1 MEWIKLIGIL
11 VILVGFLLKLDTI
24 AVVLI
29 AGLATALVSGIDFT
43 DFLSMLGKAF
53 VDNRLVTLFLLTLP
67 MVGISERFGLKQQAV
82 VLIEKIKGLTP
93 GKFLSLYLFIRELAG
108 FFSIRIQGHTQ
119 FIRPI
124 VNPMAQA
131 AAENKYGE
139 LEEAD
144 QEKIKARA
152 AANENYGNFFAQ
164 NTFVAASGVLLI
176 TGTLKS
182 LGYDVAASAIAQ
194 ASIPI
199 ALIVLVIATLS
210 NLAFDRKMSK
220 NMAKRR
226 KSKWKQSSIIF

>member
-182 LGYDVAASAIAQ
+182 LGYDVAASAIAL

-220 NMAKRR
+220 KYGE
-226 KSKWKQSSIIF
+226 KEEK

>member
-144 QEKIKARA
+144 QEKIKARS

-220 NMAKRR
+220 KYGE
-226 KSKWKQSSIIF
+226 KEEK